1 MDMVE
6 VLGEMGDEGVIEEGK
21 ALMEVVEVLRELM
34 EVLMDTVMIGKVPVV
49 VVEALM
55 LTRKEQMSEARMEVV
70 EVLMKMRN

>member
-1 MDMVE
+1 MVE